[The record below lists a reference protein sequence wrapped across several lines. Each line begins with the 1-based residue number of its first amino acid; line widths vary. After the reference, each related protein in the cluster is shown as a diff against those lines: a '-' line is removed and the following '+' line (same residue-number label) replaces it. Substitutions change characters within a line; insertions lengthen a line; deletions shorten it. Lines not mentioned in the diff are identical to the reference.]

1 MGTTGNAGQPWTGLA
16 GKSDERCESQG
27 QPRGLSNEGRELSR
41 SEMEG
46 LRREP
51 LAEK

>member
-1 MGTTGNAGQPWTGLA
+1 MGTTGNAGQLRTGLA
-16 GKSDERCESQG
+16 GKSRM
-27 QPRGLSNEGRELSR
+27 RGLSNEGRELSR